1 VERTDGADGD
11 LVPVHQH
18 WLSRGRLLVANGA
31 FTVYAI
37 VLAVTTGHAD
47 RTWAIWAAVGYGVTT
62 LIFWFI
68 RHTNVPVLV
77 PLLVSLAGAMAAPV
91 VWLATRVSPTAE
103 VQVISRSAV
112 LLLQHGTP
120 YLPQADFTSYL
131 SYNPYLPV
139 MSVFGLPKALGA
151 TGLIAD
157 PRVWLTVVSIAL
169 LWAAFTVAVPH
180 RHCEECRHNVLLST
194 VFIAACPMIAF
205 PLAVGITDPPVIA
218 LMFLTLALIAR
229 PSGLVRAAVTLGVA
243 CAMKATAWPAVP
255 VLGVMLSARDAARS
269 AWRFIGVTIVV
280 AGVLS
285 AALAPA
291 ALASP
296 SSFVQNTVLFPL
308 GLSYYKTPAASPL
321 PGHLLAVTSMTG
333 HWIAVGLVVA
343 AALGFAVSLIV
354 RPPTDVRAAVW
365 RLAVALTVIFT
376 LAPATRWGYFV
387 YPIGLVSWLILTR
400 PPAVDAAA
408 PVDIPAQAADE
419 QGAREQSL
427 TATAR

>member
-1 VERTDGADGD
+1 M
-11 LVPVHQH
+11 
-18 WLSRGRLLVANGA
+18 
-31 FTVYAI
+31 YAI

-47 RTWAIWAAVGYGVTT
+47 RTWAIWAAAGYGATT
-62 LIFWFI
+62 LSFWLT
-68 RHTNVPVLV
+68 RRTNLPVVVPQLV
-77 PLLVSLAGAMAAPV
+77 AAAGAVAAPV
-91 VWLATRVSPTAE
+91 VWLATRAYPTAE

-120 YLPQADFTSYL
+120 YLAQAQFTSYL

-139 MSVFGLPKALGA
+139 MAVFGLPKALGA

-169 LWAAFTVAVPH
+169 IWAAFAVAAPH
-180 RHCEECRHNVLLST
+180 RHCEACRHDVLLST
-194 VFIAACPMIAF
+194 VFIAACPMIAL

-218 LMFLTLALIAR
+218 LMLLTLALIAR
-229 PSGLVRAAVTLGVA
+229 PSGVVRAAVALGVA

-269 AWRFIGVTIVV
+269 AWRFIGVTILT

-291 ALASP
+291 ALANP
-296 SSFVQNTVLFPL
+296 TSFVQNTVLFPL
-308 GLSYYKTPAASPL
+308 GLSKYKTPAASPL
-321 PGHLLAVTSMTG
+321 PGHLLAMTGTGMTG

-343 AALGFAVSLIV
+343 AGLGFALSLVV
-354 RPPTDVRAAVW
+354 RPPADVRAAAW
-365 RLAVALTVIFT
+365 RLAIALAVIFT

-387 YPIGLVSWLILTR
+387 YPIGLISWLILTR
-400 PPAVDAAA
+400 PPATA
-408 PVDIPAQAADE
+408 PAGASLEIPVQAAED
-419 QGAREQSL
+419 QSL